1 MYETYNTCTNRT
13 PLPIYIIVSNN
24 VIMYTLYNVQN
35 VHCENNKKAVH
46 IFGVSKFYT

>member
-1 MYETYNTCTNRT
+1 MYKPYTITNIYYN
-13 PLPIYIIVSNN
+13 SNN

-35 VHCENNKKAVH
+35 VHCEYIKKAVH